1 MYKRQL
7 FAYGRGYID
16 TISNP
21 IHNTNECTL
30 CERQSCAFPEFS
42 AVCTCREIVGGLRK
56 KLWANWRIHTGNSH
70 PGPNHNHMYYIII
83 GQRRPYLNG
92 APCKS
97 MKPRYWYQF
106 CTLWK
111 RWGTP
116 STSASRNLL
125 IISERDPENSPDHS
139 EFLYLMR
146 EPLGHTNYCRF
157 TKAGSHHNN
166 RSKPPSHTHG
176 DLYVHKCPIT
186 SIENSRSKPMQLGP
200 YCH

>member
-1 MYKRQL
+1 MFTTGTERGKQPRL

-125 IISERDPENSPDHS
+125 IISERDPENSPECS
-139 EFLYLMR
+139 EFLYV
-146 EPLGHTNYCRF
+146 GS
-157 TKAGSHHNN
+157 AGDDTGPRKGLLVAW
-166 RSKPPSHTHG
+166 RSR
-176 DLYVHKCPIT
+176 L
-186 SIENSRSKPMQLGP
+186 QLGSFLL
-200 YCH
+200 HNKKRIGQSLHSQRTMRFKRR